1 MMVSE
6 LRKVIPS
13 FLTRLDRPDRGGEW
27 TAYLA
32 GTGRATAQ
40 VAERLFAG
48 VEAEPR
54 PAVTLVDFDPEGE
67 DKLLAAMLYPHLD
80 LPDDQV
86 LARVRTLSAGERQAV
101 ADAYVGERRNRRHK
115 PGRALEHL
123 SYRFDVLS
131 DYGAFRDLQRHR
143 MLTIQWQALSPRHGY
158 VMADDLLHAGGG
170 TAGASGAFEEA
181 MACSAALHDALE
193 PDFPAQA
200 SYAVSLAYRIR
211 YSMELNARSA
221 LHMLELRTSPAG
233 HPSYRRIC
241 QDMHRLIAEQAGHRI
256 VAGLMTFVDHSEAGA
271 GLERLPGE
279 RQAEARRT
287 SPSGQAST

>member
-1 MMVSE
+1 
-6 LRKVIPS
+6 VIPS

-32 GTGRATAQ
+32 DTNRATAE
-40 VAERLFAG
+40 VAGRLFAG
-48 VEAEPR
+48 VEPEPR
-54 PAVTLVDFDPEGE
+54 PAVTLVDFDPDGE
-67 DKLLAAMLYPHLD
+67 DKLLAAMLYPHVD

-86 LARVRTLSAGERQAV
+86 LARVRSLSADERRAV
-101 ADAYVGERRNRRHK
+101 ADAYVGERRNRRQK
-115 PGRALEHL
+115 PGRALERL

-143 MLTIQWQALSPRHGY
+143 MLTIQWQGLSPRHGY
-158 VMADDLLHAGGG
+158 VMADDLVEA
-170 TAGASGAFEEA
+170 ADGARSASSAFEEA
-181 MACSAALHDALE
+181 MACSAALHDALA
-193 PDFPAQA
+193 PSFPAQA
-200 SYAVSLAYRIR
+200 PYAVSLAYKLR
-211 YSMELNARSA
+211 YSMELNARAA

-256 VAGLMTFVDHSEAGA
+256 VAGLMSFVDHSEAGT

-279 RQAEARRT
+279 RRAEARRT
-287 SPSGQAST
+287 APPGQVST